1 MDNTNDAA
9 LGLMIGVLASS
20 TLWLCYK
27 AVSLWS
33 DNIDLQIRLEH
44 ARQQAATAAT
54 YR

>member
-1 MDNTNDAA
+1 MDKTNDAA

-33 DNIDLQIRLEH
+33 DNIDLQIRLKY
-44 ARQQAATAAT
+44 ARRQAATAT
-54 YR
+54 YYR